1 METYKLQGEILELI
15 RVVKELSAVM
25 EIMVDALDPT
35 KIDASEIS
43 GIIEVITA
51 AQNTLKNTTGGVPRI

>member
-1 METYKLQGEILELI
+1 MET
-15 RVVKELSAVM
+15 
-25 EIMVDALDPT
+25 MVDALDPT